1 MTFDKVAQNLT
12 REVYSSLR
20 KSLELGKWPDGRVMS
35 REQKEICME
44 AIITYEIKNNVP
56 EEERVG
62 YLNREKATS
71 CSAEVRILH

>member
-44 AIITYEIKNNVP
+44 AIITYEIKNNVA

-62 YLNREKATS
+62 YLNRDKATP
-71 CSAEVRILH
+71 CSTDVRILH